1 MTKNSNTHTIALRE
15 AILAGQPVT
24 RLDSIAIFGV
34 SDLMGLISD
43 MRREGLLIKRRR
55 IGFLESVQQEQKYIL
70 YEPPKA
76 LHVDELTITQY
87 WFEPLWA
94 FFFTTSKTDHLR
106 QIEEM
111 SALWNKSQGRFPC

>member
-24 RLDSIAIFGV
+24 RLDSIAISGV

-43 MRREGLLIKRRR
+43 MRREGFLIKSRR
-55 IGFLESVQQEQKYIL
+55 IGFREAVQQAQKYIL

-87 WFEPLWA
+87 WFEPL
-94 FFFTTSKTDHLR
+94 
-106 QIEEM
+106 
-111 SALWNKSQGRFPC
+111 